1 MPPTKIPLLGRLAVH
16 HKLVTPDQL
25 EEALRDHGQ
34 GAPASNLGEILL
46 ARGFVSKKQLAALL
60 KAQQEIVARERTRRA
75 AELGAAAGSEEPAPA
90 PAEAGS
96 RAAAAEA
103 AKPAEPRPA
112 RSTRGPARSARAP
125 TPAAVEAAD
134 AGLGAVGELL
144 RDAVQ
149 RGASDIHVHAG
160 APVRLRIHGA
170 LAPEPT

>member
-1 MPPTKIPLLGRLAVH
+1 MPPTKTPLLGRLAVH

-34 GAPASNLGEILL
+34 GASNLGEILV

-60 KAQQEIVARERTRRA
+60 KAQQEVLARERTRRA

-112 RSTRGPARSARAP
+112 RSARGPA
-125 TPAAVEAAD
+125 PAAVEAAD
-134 AGLGAVGELL
+134 AGLGALG
-144 RDAVQ
+144 
-149 RGASDIHVHAG
+149 
-160 APVRLRIHGA
+160 
-170 LAPEPT
+170 

>member
-1 MPPTKIPLLGRLAVH
+1 MPPTKTPLLGRLAVH

-34 GAPASNLGEILL
+34 GASNLGEVLV

-90 PAEAGS
+90 PAEATS

-112 RSTRGPARSARAP
+112 RSARGPARSARGPA
-125 TPAAVEAAD
+125 PAAVEAAD
-134 AGLGAVGELL
+134 AGLEALGELL
-144 RDAVQ
+144 RDAVE
-149 RGASDIHVHAG
+149 RGASDIH
-160 APVRLRIHGA
+160 
-170 LAPEPT
+170 